1 MKNRLPNS
9 QLTNT
14 GERTIRVDVA
24 AVVAEL
30 HDASQAL
37 LRVAQL
43 FERSLT
49 NGRQPSAG
57 NGRAAP
63 SSVGDRLTTKQLG
76 AIHSISRK
84 AGLSREGLVSLLVD
98 LAGKED
104 PALLSRSE
112 ASTVIDRLAAMT
124 D

>member
-1 MKNRLPNS
+1 MNNRLPNS
-9 QLTNT
+9 QLTT
-14 GERTIRVDVA
+14 AGERTIRVDVA

-30 HDASQAL
+30 RDASQAL
-37 LRVAQL
+37 LRVTQL
-43 FERSLT
+43 LERGPT
-49 NGRQPSAG
+49 KGRQPPAG
-57 NGRAAP
+57 NGRAP
-63 SSVGDRLTTKQLG
+63 SLVGDRLTTKQLG
-76 AIHSISRK
+76 AIHAISRR
-84 AGLSREGLVSLLVD
+84 AGLSRDGLVSLLVD